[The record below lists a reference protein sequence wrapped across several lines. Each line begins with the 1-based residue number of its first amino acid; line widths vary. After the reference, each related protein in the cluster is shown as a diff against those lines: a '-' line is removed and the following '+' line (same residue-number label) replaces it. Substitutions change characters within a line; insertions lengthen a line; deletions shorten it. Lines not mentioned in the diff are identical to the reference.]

1 VIDVILGAIA
11 ITSGSRNLQTYV
23 ADMVERGQ
31 TKERIDE
38 VSSALKLYNSMFSPK
53 KIVRFV
59 KREEEKKEEEVSY
72 TQRYNKIQDQFE
84 LKEKLEALT
93 EDQKKYK
100 NDLREL
106 KKVCKEKIP
115 EDLSCPITGEI
126 FYEPVM
132 AEDGHTY
139 EKTAIEVWLEK
150 FDTSPVETNLKL
162 NKNFIPNQSVKRLVK
177 RYLESHKEAIPVKK
191 ISLDT

>member
-1 VIDVILGAIA
+1 
-11 ITSGSRNLQTYV
+11 
-23 ADMVERGQ
+23 
-31 TKERIDE
+31 
-38 VSSALKLYNSMFSPK
+38 
-53 KIVRFV
+53 
-59 KREEEKKEEEVSY
+59 
-72 TQRYNKIQDQFE
+72 
-84 LKEKLEALT
+84 
-93 EDQKKYK
+93 
-100 NDLREL
+100 L